1 MTTPRT
7 PLPYDDDSQYD
18 EGARLP
24 AVRPKVSEQSRGV
37 ALVLAIFGGWVGLHR
52 FYTGRWKTGLAMAV
66 TMGGMGIWWV
76 YDLILIGAGEFR
88 DANKL
93 RLSSWE
99 TTHAPQT
106 SSSRD
111 VELLMERV
119 DTLERDLGE
128 MAERLDFTERMLAK
142 DRDRR
147 SISPP

>member
-1 MTTPRT
+1 MTTPI
-7 PLPYDDDSQYD
+7 PYDDEPQD
-18 EGARLP
+18 EDGRLP
-24 AVRPKVSEQSRGV
+24 AHRSKVSEQSRGV

-76 YDLILIGAGEFR
+76 YDLILIGSGEFR

-93 RLSSWE
+93 RLASWE
-99 TTHAPQT
+99 TTQGQQAMP
-106 SSSRD
+106 SRE
-111 VELLMERV
+111 VELLVERV
-119 DTLERDLGE
+119 DALERELGE

-142 DRDRR
+142 DRERR

>member
-1 MTTPRT
+1 MTTPV
-7 PLPYDDDSQYD
+7 PYDDEPQDD
-18 EGARLP
+18 EGERLR
-24 AVRPKVSEQSRGV
+24 AHRPKISEQSRGV

-52 FYTGRWKTGLAMAV
+52 FYTGRWKTGLAMAL

-88 DANKL
+88 DANRL

-99 TTHAPQT
+99 TTQGQQAMP
-106 SSSRD
+106 SRE
-111 VELLMERV
+111 VELLVERV
-119 DTLERDLGE
+119 DTLERELGE

-142 DRDRR
+142 DRERR

>member
-1 MTTPRT
+1 MSTPV
-7 PLPYDDDSQYD
+7 PYDDDPQGD
-18 EGARLP
+18 AGERLP
-24 AVRPKVSEQSRGV
+24 APRSTASEQSRGV

-99 TTHAPQT
+99 TTNAPRALP
-106 SSSRD
+106 SRE
-111 VELLMERV
+111 VEQLIERV
-119 DTLERDLGE
+119 DSLERDLGE
-128 MAERLDFTERMLAK
+128 MAERLDFTERMLSK
-142 DRDRR
+142 ERDRR
-147 SISPP
+147 SLPPRS

>member
-1 MTTPRT
+1 MSTPV
-7 PLPYDDDSQYD
+7 PYEDDE
-18 EGARLP
+18 EGERLP
-24 AVRPKVSEQSRGV
+24 ARRPQVSEQSRGV

-52 FYTGRWKTGLAMAV
+52 FYTGRWKTGLAMAA
-66 TMGGMGIWWV
+66 TMGGFGIWWI

-88 DANKL
+88 DANQL

-99 TTHAPQT
+99 TTQGSRPLP
-106 SSSRD
+106 SRD

-128 MAERLDFTERMLAK
+128 MAERLDFAERMLAK
-142 DRDRR
+142 DRERR

>member
-1 MTTPRT
+1 MTTPI
-7 PLPYDDDSQYD
+7 PYDDEPQDD
-18 EGARLP
+18 EGEHLP
-24 AVRPKVSEQSRGV
+24 ARRAKVSEQSRGV

-52 FYTGRWKTGLAMAV
+52 FYTGRWKTGLAMAL

-99 TTHAPQT
+99 TTNTQQALP
-106 SSSRD
+106 SRD
-111 VELLMERV
+111 VELLVERV
-119 DTLERDLGE
+119 DTLERELGE

-142 DRDRR
+142 DRERR

>member
-1 MTTPRT
+1 MTTPV
-7 PLPYDDDSQYD
+7 PYDDEPQDD
-18 EGARLP
+18 EGERLR
-24 AVRPKVSEQSRGV
+24 AHRPKISEQSRGV

-52 FYTGRWKTGLAMAV
+52 FYTGRWKTGFAMAL

-88 DANKL
+88 DANQL

-99 TTHAPQT
+99 TTHGQQAMPP
-106 SSSRD
+106 RE
-111 VELLMERV
+111 VEMLVERV
-119 DTLERDLGE
+119 DTLERELGE

-142 DRDRR
+142 DRERR

>member
-1 MTTPRT
+1 MTTPI
-7 PLPYDDDSQYD
+7 PYDDQEPSSSQ
-18 EGARLP
+18 P
-24 AVRPKVSEQSRGV
+24 TVSEQSRGV

-52 FYTGRWKTGLAMAV
+52 YYTGRWKTGLAMAF
-66 TMGGMGIWWV
+66 TMGGFGIWWV

-88 DANKL
+88 DANAL

-99 TTHAPQT
+99 TTNAPRALP
-106 SSSRD
+106 SRE

-119 DTLERDLGE
+119 ETLERDLGE

>member
-1 MTTPRT
+1 MTTPI
-7 PLPYDDDSQYD
+7 PYDDEPQDD
-18 EGARLP
+18 EGQRLP
-24 AVRPKVSEQSRGV
+24 AHRPKISEQSRGV

-76 YDLILIGAGEFR
+76 YDLILIGSGEFR

-99 TTHAPQT
+99 TTQGQQAMP
-106 SSSRD
+106 SRE
-111 VELLMERV
+111 VELLVERV
-119 DTLERDLGE
+119 DTIERELGE

-142 DRDRR
+142 DRERR

>member
-1 MTTPRT
+1 MTTPI
-7 PLPYDDDSQYD
+7 PYDDEPQD
-18 EGARLP
+18 EDGRLP
-24 AVRPKVSEQSRGV
+24 AHRPKVSEQSRGV

-76 YDLILIGAGEFR
+76 YDLILIGSGEFR

-99 TTHAPQT
+99 TTQGQQAMP
-106 SSSRD
+106 SRE
-111 VELLMERV
+111 VELLVERV
-119 DTLERDLGE
+119 DALERELGE

-142 DRDRR
+142 DRERR

>member
-1 MTTPRT
+1 
-7 PLPYDDDSQYD
+7 
-18 EGARLP
+18 
-24 AVRPKVSEQSRGV
+24 
-37 ALVLAIFGGWVGLHR
+37 
-52 FYTGRWKTGLAMAV
+52 MAF
-66 TMGGMGIWWV
+66 TMGGLGIWWV

-88 DANKL
+88 DANQL
-93 RLSSWE
+93 RLASWE
-99 TTHAPQT
+99 TASAPHALP
-106 SSSRD
+106 SRE

>member
-1 MTTPRT
+1 MSTPV
-7 PLPYDDDSQYD
+7 PYDDTPVP
-18 EGARLP
+18 ARP
-24 AVRPKVSEQSRGV
+24 QVSEQSRSV

-52 FYTGRWKTGLAMAV
+52 FYTGRWKTGLAMAF

-88 DANKL
+88 DANALK
-93 RLSSWE
+93 LSSWD
-99 TTHAPQT
+99 TVQAQRALP
-106 SSSRD
+106 SRE
-111 VELLMERV
+111 VELLLERF
-119 DTLERDLGE
+119 DAMERDLGE